1 MEAVL
6 VSSAI
11 GVGISVAIEAYKRSQ
26 SPQKDKSPQRVS
38 EEANVNMTDIYDD
51 SVAVVKKPKR
61 KPSIFS
67 SINPMSPRNPSNII
81 YEKPI
86 EKMLPSVSEL
96 NTEKLETFVK
106 HFFLFVKDEI
116 EHDPDNLITKDHRYL
131 MDRLARRI
139 DRIPK

>member
-11 GVGISVAIEAYKRSQ
+11 GVGISVAKEAYKRSQ
-26 SPQKDKSPQRVS
+26 SPQKDKSLQKDNDT
-38 EEANVNMTDIYDD
+38 NVNMTDIYDENVT
-51 SVAVVKKPKR
+51 VAKKPKR

-81 YEKPI
+81 YEKPV

-106 HFFLFVKDEI
+106 HFFLFIKDEI

-131 MDRLARRI
+131 IDRLARRI